1 MTIKHILLPLTG
13 ESNSADAAVCGLN
26 VAKQL
31 GAHVTAGY
39 EDELGPMYFN
49 AGMPGSVY
57 NYATFYEPLQ
67 KARQERKATAR
78 QYFDR
83 AVALTQLPIV
93 SGPTCKQASTMWI
106 DDRGGE
112 DDPVSKLGALTD
124 LVVLDAP
131 GDRTSPVSWNVLEET
146 LFNARRLALVVPT
159 GTKSVDFSKP
169 LIAWNGSAE
178 AARAVECAIDL
189 FPSDAKVTVL
199 QVGALKP
206 GRMPA
211 KLLVEYLGWHC
222 FETELRQ
229 VADKANATCQIILD
243 AARDA
248 GAGCIVMGAYT
259 HSRTR
264 QLLLGGVT
272 DYMLRNPSLPMLLA
286 H

>member
-13 ESNSADAAVCGLN
+13 EANSADAAICGLN
-26 VAKQL
+26 LAKQL

-39 EDELGPMYFN
+39 EDELGPMYFD
-49 AGMPGSVY
+49 AGMPGSAY
-57 NYATFYEPLQ
+57 NYATFYEQRQ
-67 KARQERKATAR
+67 KVRQERKAKAR
-78 QYFDR
+78 HYFGQ
-83 AVALTQLPIV
+83 AVAATHLPIV
-93 SGPTCKQASTMWI
+93 SGPTCKQASTMWL
-106 DDRGGE
+106 DDNGGD
-112 DDPVSKLGALTD
+112 DDPVSKFGLLTD

-131 GDRTSPVSWNVLEET
+131 GERTSSVSWNVLEET
-146 LFNARRLALVVPT
+146 LFSARRLALVVPA

-178 AARAVECAIDL
+178 AARAVERAIDL
-189 FPSDAKVTVL
+189 FPVDAKVTVL
-199 QVGALKP
+199 QVGEIKP

-222 FETELRQ
+222 FEAELRQ
-229 VADKANATCQIILD
+229 AKDKANATCQVILD
-243 AARDA
+243 AARES

-272 DYMLRNPSLPMLLA
+272 DYMMRNPSLPMLLA